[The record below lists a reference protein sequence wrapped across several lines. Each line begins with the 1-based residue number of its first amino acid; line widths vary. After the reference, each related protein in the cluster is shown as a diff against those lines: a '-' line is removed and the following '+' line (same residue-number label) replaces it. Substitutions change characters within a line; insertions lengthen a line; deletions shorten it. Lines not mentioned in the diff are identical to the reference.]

1 VQVQVQ
7 LLPALSTPI
16 DIRKLGHGRQLFR
29 MPIRI
34 SPYIITN
41 PKKSSKIKSIYVGV
55 ARN

>member
-1 VQVQVQ
+1 
-7 LLPALSTPI
+7 
-16 DIRKLGHGRQLFR
+16 